1 MVAVVIRV
9 ISRWIRLQRAL
20 RPDAYDRRGTGRYA
34 QDMLIGYVLRA
45 VLWFFLGLLVTYI
58 VVKLRERWI
67 LRAWPFSRR

>member
-1 MVAVVIRV
+1 M
-9 ISRWIRLQRAL
+9 LKQC
-20 RPDAYDRRGTGRYA
+20 RPAAYGRRGTGRYA

-58 VVKLRERWI
+58 VVKLKERWI